1 MNRRQFL
8 LATISVIAA
17 GTAGVAAVR
26 MTRPAADLDAL
37 LAELSALDPTT
48 LRFRGNWSAFT
59 VFSHLAQSIEYSM
72 TGYPAMKP
80 ALFRH
85 TAGPL
90 AFAAFE
96 TAGAMHHNLS
106 EPIPGAPVLPA
117 DGNVAEALERL
128 THALTTFGQW
138 QGPLQPHFAY
148 GALSREEYTTA
159 HLMHI
164 RNHLQELG

>member
-8 LATISVIAA
+8 LATTSVIAA
-17 GTAGVAAVR
+17 GAAGVATVR
-26 MTRPAADLDAL
+26 MTRPAPDLDTL
-37 LAELSALDPTT
+37 LAELSALDPATV
-48 LRFRGNWSAFT
+48 RFRGSWSAFT

-85 TAGPL
+85 TVGPL

-96 TAGAMHHNLS
+96 TAGAMRHNLA
-106 EPIPGAPVLPA
+106 EPIPGAPALPA
-117 DGNVAEALERL
+117 DGNVAESLARL
-128 THALTTFGQW
+128 THALTTFRQW

-148 GALSREEYTTA
+148 GALSHEEYTAA

-164 RNHLQELG
+164 RNHLLELG